1 MMVPGLVSQKI
12 AAAKLGLISEMLGGV
27 ESLPL
32 ASEKEFTRDPRMVA
46 AGESYLRRALEALL
60 DLGRHI
66 LAKGFGLPVAQYA
79 AIAEQLGAKG
89 VVANDLAARLKLMA
103 SYRNRLVHEYDV
115 VTPSELYTIL
125 TAKISDVV
133 AVSDAIRS
141 WLAENPER
149 VDRSL

>member
-1 MMVPGLVSQKI
+1 MIPGLISQKI
-12 AAAKLGLISEMLGGV
+12 VVAKVDVISEMLGGV

-32 ASEKEFTRDPRMVA
+32 ASENEFTRDPHMVA

-60 DLGRHI
+60 DLGRHV
-66 LAKGFGLPVAQYA
+66 LAKGFGLPVAEYA
-79 AIAEQLGAKG
+79 AIADQLRAKG
-89 VVANDLAARLKLMA
+89 VVPSDLAVRLKLMA
-103 SYRNRLVHEYDV
+103 GYRNRLVHEYDV

-141 WLAENPER
+141 WLAKNPER

>member
-1 MMVPGLVSQKI
+1 MVPGLVSQKI
-12 AAAKLGLISEMLGGV
+12 VAAKLDVISETLSGV
-27 ESLPL
+27 QSLPL
-32 ASEKEFTRDPRMVA
+32 ASENEFTHDPHMVA

-89 VVANDLAARLKLMA
+89 VVANDLAERLQLMA

-125 TAKISDVV
+125 TAKISDVL

>member
-1 MMVPGLVSQKI
+1 MVPGLISQKI
-12 AAAKLGLISEMLGGV
+12 AVAKLDAISEMLGGV

-32 ASEKEFTRDPRMVA
+32 ASENEFTRDPRMVA

-60 DLGRHI
+60 DLGRHV
-66 LAKGFGLPVAQYA
+66 LAKGLGLPVAEYA
-79 AIAEQLGAKG
+79 AIADQLGAEGIVPK
-89 VVANDLAARLKLMA
+89 DLAAELKRMA
-103 SYRNRLVHEYDV
+103 GYRNRLVHEYDV
-115 VTPSELYTIL
+115 VRPSELYLIL
-125 TAKISDVV
+125 TEQISEVV

>member
-1 MMVPGLVSQKI
+1 MVPGLVSQKI
-12 AAAKLGLISEMLGGV
+12 VAAKLDAISEMLSGV
-27 ESLPL
+27 QSLPL
-32 ASEKEFTRDPRMVA
+32 ASENEFTRDLRMVA

-60 DLGRHI
+60 DLGRHV
-66 LAKGFGLPVAQYA
+66 LAKGFGLPVAEYA
-79 AIAEQLGAKG
+79 AIADQLGAKD
-89 VVANDLAARLKLMA
+89 VVPGDLAARLKLMA

-115 VTPSELYTIL
+115 VTPGELYTIL
-125 TAKISDVV
+125 TEQISDVV

>member
-1 MMVPGLVSQKI
+1 MVPGLISQKI
-12 AAAKLGLISEMLGGV
+12 VVAKLDVISEMLGGV

-32 ASEKEFTRDPRMVA
+32 ASENEFTRDPRMVA

-60 DLGRHI
+60 DLGRHV
-66 LAKGFGLPVAQYA
+66 LAKGFGLPVAEYA
-79 AIAEQLGAKG
+79 AIADQLGAKG
-89 VVANDLAARLKLMA
+89 VVPGDLAARLKLMA
-103 SYRNRLVHEYDV
+103 GYRNRLVHGYDV
-115 VTPSELYTIL
+115 VTPSELYSIL
-125 TAKISDVV
+125 TKQISEFV

>member
-1 MMVPGLVSQKI
+1 MVPGLVSQKI
-12 AAAKLGLISEMLGGV
+12 AAAKLEVISEMLGSV

-46 AGESYLRRALEALL
+46 AGESFLRRALEALL

-66 LAKGFGLPVAQYA
+66 LAKGFGLPVAEYA
-79 AIAEQLGAKG
+79 AVAEQLGAKG

-103 SYRNRLVHEYDV
+103 SYRNRLVHQYDV

-125 TAKISDVV
+125 TAKIPDVV

-149 VDRSL
+149 VDKSL

>member
-1 MMVPGLVSQKI
+1 MVPGLVSQKI
-12 AAAKLGLISEMLGGV
+12 AAAKLEVVSEMLGSV

-32 ASEKEFTRDPRMVA
+32 ASENEFTHDPHMVA

-89 VVANDLAARLKLMA
+89 VVANDLAERLKLMA

-125 TAKISDVV
+125 TEKISDVV

-141 WLAENPER
+141 WLAEHPER

>member
-1 MMVPGLVSQKI
+1 
-12 AAAKLGLISEMLGGV
+12 
-27 ESLPL
+27 
-32 ASEKEFTRDPRMVA
+32 VA
-46 AGESYLRRALEALL
+46 E
-60 DLGRHI
+60 
-66 LAKGFGLPVAQYA
+66 YA
-79 AIAEQLGAKG
+79 AIADQLGAKG

-125 TAKISDVV
+125 TTKISDIV

-141 WLAENPER
+141 WLTENPER

>member
-1 MMVPGLVSQKI
+1 MVPGLISQKI
-12 AAAKLGLISEMLGGV
+12 VVAKLDVISEMLGGV

-32 ASEKEFTRDPRMVA
+32 ASENEFTRDPRMVA

-60 DLGRHI
+60 DLGRHV
-66 LAKGFGLPVAQYA
+66 LAKGFGLPVAEYA
-79 AIAEQLGAKG
+79 AIADQLGAKG
-89 VVANDLAARLKLMA
+89 VVPRDLAARLKLMA
-103 SYRNRLVHEYDV
+103 GYRNRLVHEYDV
-115 VTPSELYTIL
+115 ITPGELYTIL

>member
-1 MMVPGLVSQKI
+1 MVPGLVSQKI

>member
-1 MMVPGLVSQKI
+1 MVPGLVSQKI
-12 AAAKLGLISEMLGGV
+12 VAAKLDVISEMLGSV

-32 ASEKEFTRDPRMVA
+32 ASENEFTHDPHMVA

-89 VVANDLAARLKLMA
+89 VVANDLAERLKLMA

-125 TAKISDVV
+125 TAKISNIV
-133 AVSDAIRS
+133 AVSEAIRS
-141 WLAENPER
+141 WLAEHPER

>member
-1 MMVPGLVSQKI
+1 MVPGLISQKI
-12 AAAKLGLISEMLGGV
+12 VVAKLDVISEMLGGV

-32 ASEKEFTRDPRMVA
+32 ASENEFTRDPRMVA

-60 DLGRHI
+60 DLGRHV
-66 LAKGFGLPVAQYA
+66 LAKGFGLPVAEYA
-79 AIAEQLGAKG
+79 AIADQLGAKG
-89 VVANDLAARLKLMA
+89 VVPGDLAAKLKLMA
-103 SYRNRLVHEYDV
+103 GYRNRLVHEYDV
-115 VTPSELYTIL
+115 VTPSELYSIL
-125 TAKISDVV
+125 TKQISEVV

>member
-1 MMVPGLVSQKI
+1 MVPGLVSQKI
-12 AAAKLGLISEMLGGV
+12 VAAKLDVISEMLSGV
-27 ESLPL
+27 QSLPL
-32 ASEKEFTRDPRMVA
+32 ASENEFTRDPHMVA

-89 VVANDLAARLKLMA
+89 VVTGDLAATLKLLA

-125 TAKISDVV
+125 TEKISDVV

>member
-1 MMVPGLVSQKI
+1 MVPGLISQKI
-12 AAAKLGLISEMLGGV
+12 VVAKVDVISEMLGGV
-27 ESLPL
+27 QSLPL
-32 ASEKEFTRDPRMVA
+32 ASETEFTRDPRMVA
-46 AGESYLRRALEALL
+46 AGESFLRRALEALL

-125 TAKISDVV
+125 TAKISDVE
-133 AVSDAIRS
+133 AVSDAIRR

>member
-1 MMVPGLVSQKI
+1 MVPGPVSQKI
-12 AAAKLGLISEMLGGV
+12 AAAKQGLISEMFGGV